1 METITFNINYSFLD
15 YKDSVDFFYKL
26 DDKSKRYIIKNVLK
40 YNNSSSNKVI
50 SKIYDMYKILLHKLE
65 YDKLNGKERY
75 IYEYVNAYLIYFN
88 HYKYNELFDKY
99 CKKYLN
105 NINID
110 NIYNRLL
117 LIIQNVVNILNK
129 RYNMNVKLE
138 NTIGEDEKKVLASVD
153 IISDD
158 KVIYVNN
165 NIFDRKI
172 TKDDIMYYVANI
184 IFIIAH
190 EYRHV
195 LQLNDML
202 DGNSLLN
209 KDLIDEVYLRSIT
222 YGFYTEYH
230 NFFVTEVDANKFAFS
245 ILEEL
250 FGNFFDDYDF
260 FELRDI
266 KDGLK
271 KSFDSTNGKNIKL
284 YKMQRNILLKC
295 YDFFKIETDNTKKLK
310 KMILDNKL
318 S

>member
-1 METITFNINYSFLD
+1 METNTFDFNYPFKD
-15 YKDSVDFFYKL
+15 YKESIDYFYKL
-26 DDKSKRYIIKNVLK
+26 DDKKKRYIIKYVFK
-40 YNNSSSNKVI
+40 FKDSSSNKML
-50 SKIYDMYKILLHKLE
+50 SRIYDMYKVLLHKLE

-75 IYEYVNAYLIYFN
+75 IYEYINAYLVYFN
-88 HYKYNELFDKY
+88 HYEYSELFDKY

-105 NINID
+105 NITIN

-158 KVIYVNN
+158 KIIYVNN
-165 NIFDRKI
+165 NIFERKI
-172 TKDDIMYYVANI
+172 TKDDVKYYVANI
-184 IFIIAH
+184 IFVIAH
-190 EYRHV
+190 EYRHI

-202 DGNSLLN
+202 DETSLIN

-222 YGFYTEYH
+222 YSFYIEYH
-230 NFFVTEVDANKFAFS
+230 NFFITEVDANKFAFS

-271 KSFDSTNGKNIKL
+271 RSFDSTNGKNIKL

-310 KMILDNKL
+310 KMINVKKN